1 MPEESTIPDLVER
14 TRAIWVAVNRQDWDA
29 VLSFFAPNAIWACPK
44 WVWVPSRDQLRFA
57 ASGRTVRAVMRSMYS
72 VKGTDNERFR

>member
-29 VLSFFAPNAIWACPK
+29 VLSFFAPNAIWDMSKMGLGTFEGPTA
-44 WVWVPSRDQLRFA
+44 LRGFWEDWQ
-57 ASGRTVRAVMRSMYS
+57 SSYEEYVFS
-72 VKGTDNERFR
+72 ERNRQ